1 MTEKQ
6 TLPTHFQPLHYS
18 IELECLEEKA
28 KRFRGKVSI
37 NFKVQQACD
46 KVYLNIRDL
55 DIDTACIVK
64 NNHEKVNPVS
74 LEYEPTNEVVVLAF
88 SEELRDDFTLAL
100 NYRGTIQ
107 TNMTGFYQ
115 SEYNDTITG
124 EVKTMLSTQFEATD
138 ARKAFPCLDEP
149 LLKATFDVSITASS
163 ELVVLSNMP
172 SKLTEVS
179 LDGKTT
185 KHSFHTSPKMSTYLV
200 AWALGEFEYI
210 EGHTEKC
217 IYPANPGCGVERQKL
232 PIRVYTSKGK
242 AYQGTFALGVA
253 SKVIDYYSRL
263 FDIPYPLP
271 KLDLLCVEAYSHNA
285 MENFSLITF
294 RPTAL
299 LLEGGI
305 ESADPLVLQK
315 IAYVVSHE
323 IAHQWFGNLVTMKW
337 WDELWL
343 NEGFAT
349 WVGYHAI
356 SEFFPEWDVTSLV
369 MLDSHEVAL
378 QLDSLAESHAVK
390 VHVKNA
396 KDIDQVFDAISYLKG
411 CSILEMISEYVG
423 ADKFLGGVA
432 LYLKRNSFANATME
446 DLLGSIGEVC
456 GSDILVRLQNW
467 ILNIGFP
474 LLKVKATSADEV
486 KLTQERFL
494 STATHVEDSTLW
506 WIPLMPEGSM
516 KTQELELWE
525 KSSSLRV
532 PEGNL
537 LHFNAAGFGFYRVK
551 YEDKALLYRICDNLG
566 LISSRGKI
574 GLLSDVQT
582 TESASVLLE
591 VLSYFSRAL
600 NRDDGYVWVMVYKVC
615 ASLLLLS
622 YKSSSLEAF
631 NKIKTF
637 VLSLSEPLI
646 ADALAYLRDPSSIS
660 SDQSDAHR
668 SSKTRFYDQVLL
680 VTGALSHERVVH
692 ECQEIF
698 NANLVTPATR
708 NVVLSTILAQPEAS
722 ESLFDEVMAELDT
735 ATLAHKETIIA
746 ALGKVQNPQLFQKS
760 LQLIF
765 RLQSMDV
772 QFLTTAWTTNPYIWE
787 HVWPFVQ
794 NNYDSIHEHIS
805 ANPTVIERFIRN
817 VLNCLVGSSL
827 KKDVERFFKDKD
839 VAAFDRA
846 LHQGLEIIERNTLYV
861 KKNFEDSTF
870 A

>member
-18 IELECLEEKA
+18 IELDCLEANA
-28 KRFRGKVSI
+28 KKFNGRVSI
-37 NFKVQQACD
+37 DFKVRQACN
-46 KVYLNIRDL
+46 KVYLNTRDL
-55 DIDTACIVK
+55 EIDSASIVK
-64 NNHEKVNPVS
+64 RTREFIGLMAQDYDPV
-74 LEYEPTNEVVVLAF
+74 NEVTVLTFAM
-88 SEELRDDFTLAL
+88 ELRDDFTLVL
-100 NYRGTIQ
+100 NYRGLIQ

-115 SEYNDTITG
+115 SEYSDATTG
-124 EVKTMLSTQFEATD
+124 ETKTMLSTQFEATD
-138 ARKAFPCLDEP
+138 ARRAFPCLDEP

-172 SKLTEVS
+172 SKHAEVS
-179 LDGKTT
+179 SDGKTT
-185 KHSFHTSPKMSTYLV
+185 KHNFHRTPKMSTYLV

-210 EGHTEKC
+210 EGHTENR
-217 IYPANPGCGVERQKL
+217 IYPANPGCGAEHQKL
-232 PIRVYTSKGK
+232 PIRVYTSQGK
-242 AYQGTFALGVA
+242 SHQGAFALGVA

-299 LLEGGI
+299 LLEGDVA
-305 ESADPLVLQK
+305 SADPLALQK

-356 SEFFPEWDVTSLV
+356 SEFFPEWDVPSLV

-378 QLDSLAESHAVK
+378 QLDSLAESHPVK

-423 ADKFLGGVA
+423 VEKFVGGVA
-432 LYLKRNSFANATME
+432 LYLKRNAFSNATME

-456 GSDILVRLQNW
+456 GCDILARLQNW

-474 LLKVKATSADEV
+474 LLKVQTADAGEV
-486 KLTQERFL
+486 KLCQERFL
-494 STATHVEDSTLW
+494 STAVHSEDSTVW
-506 WIPLMPEGSM
+506 WIPLM
-516 KTQELELWE
+516 TQGDLQNRKLELWE
-525 KSSSLRV
+525 KSSSFKV
-532 PEGNL
+532 PEEGL
-537 LHFNAAGFGFYRVK
+537 LHFNAAGFGFYRVS
-551 YEDKALLYRICDNLG
+551 YEDKRLLYRICDNLEF
-566 LISSRGKI
+566 IPSRGKI

-600 NRDDGYVWVMVYKVC
+600 KREDGYVWVMVYNVC

-622 YKSSSLEAF
+622 HKSSSLEAF

-646 ADALAYLRDPSSIS
+646 DDALAYLCDPSSVS
-660 SDQSDAHR
+660 SNQSDAHR
-668 SSKTRFYDQVLL
+668 SSRTRFYDQALL
-680 VTGALSHERVVH
+680 VAGALSHEKVVQN
-692 ECQEIF
+692 CQEIF
-698 NANLVTPATR
+698 RRNLVTPATR
-708 NVVLSTILAQPEAS
+708 KVVLSTILSQPKAPEC
-722 ESLFDEVMAELDT
+722 LFDEVAAELDT
-735 ATLAHKETIIA
+735 ATLAHKETVIA
-746 ALGKVQNPQLFQKS
+746 ALGKVQNPALFQKS
-760 LQLIF
+760 LQLMF

-772 QFLTTAWTTNPYIWE
+772 QFLTAAWATNPFIWE
-787 HVWPFVQ
+787 HVWPFVR
-794 NNYDSIHEHIS
+794 NNYDSIHKHIS
-805 ANPTVIERFIRN
+805 ANPTVIERFVRN
-817 VLNCLVGSSL
+817 VLNCLVGPSL
-827 KKDVERFFKDKD
+827 KKDVERFFEGKD

-846 LHQGLEIIERNTLYV
+846 LHQGLEIIEKNTLYV
-861 KKNFEDSTF
+861 KKNFESS
-870 A
+870 ASA